1 MNNIDEKYMKMALAL
16 ARRGAGKVAPN
27 PMVGCVIV
35 KNGRVV
41 ARGYHKFFGGP
52 HAEAD
57 AIGASFM
64 IPDSK
69 SVRAKSVAAKLRGS
83 TIYVNLEPCRHTN
96 KKTPPCVP
104 LIIKSGIKKVVA
116 GMKDPNPSVSG
127 KGLADLRRAG
137 IATVSGIL
145 QNECRE
151 LNKVYVKNISRRL
164 PYVTIKSAMTLDGKI
179 AASGGDSKWIS
190 SVESRRM
197 AHRLRS
203 SHDAVLVGAGT
214 VVKDNPL
221 LNARTGR
228 SQKISSKNPARVA
241 IDPSGRIPA
250 DSNIFDASAK
260 TIVVTTAAAAKHF
273 TGVRGPF
280 VAPRTLIFERRGH
293 SDFDFKKIMKK
304 LFDAGIKSVLVEGG
318 GETNWRAI
326 KSGVVDE
333 YVFFMAP
340 KIAGGREAITPVEGD
355 GFRKI
360 SSAVNLRIKKTFRS
374 GPDVVVIAEP
384 VKNKSE
390 VAQ

>member
-1 MNNIDEKYMKMALAL
+1 MRNTDEKYMKMALSL
-16 ARRGAGKVAPN
+16 ARKGAGRAAPN

-35 KNGRVV
+35 KNGRVI
-41 ARGYHKFFGGP
+41 ASGYHKYFGGP
-52 HAEAD
+52 HAEPD
-57 AIGASFM
+57 AIGKLAGTPSGA
-64 IPDSK
+64 
-69 SVRAKSVAAKLRGS
+69 VKLRGS
-83 TIYVNLEPCRHTN
+83 ALYVNLEPCRHTN

-137 IATVSGIL
+137 VATVSGIL
-145 QNECRE
+145 QDECCD

-197 AHRLRS
+197 AHRLRL

-221 LNARTGR
+221 LNVRLGR
-228 SQKISSKNPARVA
+228 RQKTSSENPLRVA
-241 IDPSGRIPA
+241 IDPSGRIPV

-260 TIVVTTAAAAKHF
+260 TIVVTTAASAKHF
-273 TGVRGPF
+273 AKVRRPF
-280 VAPRTLIFERRGH
+280 VAPRTLILERRGGG
-293 SDFDFKKIMKK
+293 FDFKKIMKK
-304 LFDAGIKSVLVEGG
+304 LFEAGIKSVLVEGG
-318 GETNWRAI
+318 GETNWNAI

-333 YVFFMAP
+333 YVFFVAP
-340 KIAGGREAITPVEGD
+340 KIAGGRNAKTPVEGE

-360 SSAVNLRIKKTFRS
+360 SSAVKLRIKKTFRS
-374 GPDVVVIAEP
+374 GPDVVVIAAP